1 MARKMTGRERD
12 DAEALRSVLVQ
23 ELGPA
28 DRGYAPG
35 IASALVRLPDGRATA
50 DDVERILGKYKVS
63 ANALKK
69 MMRAGVLV
77 PCADEDGAY
86 DVHVP
91 ATVADAEE
99 AAGACADGAAEFA
112 DVLDAP
118 ADAPAPEVETAAK
131 GVREDEAPDATAPE
145 DAVSDDA
152 ADGAAE
158 VAGAAGG
165 AGVDAAGDATADA
178 EPASPSG
185 TQAGTGAGEKDA
197 PASPDAAGEAEATP
211 SPEPADAPR
220 SGRPARRGG
229 ARRREAPRRDLKKVP
244 YVRRGSESDAQARQK
259 IVALD
264 PRFWMNG
271 WLLSHPGAFTMY
283 ERELTAINDVLTD
296 GMLPGDITRR
306 QLAYQMGG
314 DEKFFEYGSD
324 GFRLLRAMG
333 MEDVVRHRPMP
344 KPDLVYHAPRR
355 RKHMRVLVTENL
367 DPYLD
372 VHDLM
377 YEDGRTQI
385 LGERVHA
392 VVLGGGTP
400 VLEHNRLSL
409 LLDTLGADSVE
420 VLYWG
425 DIDRAGVDLMMKLRA
440 ELGEKYKFS
449 SFSPAYG
456 LMVRRAMERFPDP
469 ADNESTGQANIDVP
483 DMSLVC
489 EGMSAEEADYARAV
503 VESCGLVPQEILT
516 KRDL

>member
-1 MARKMTGRERD
+1 MARKLTGQERD
-12 DAEALRSVLVQ
+12 DAEALRDAMVQ
-23 ELGPA
+23 VLGPA

-35 IASALVRLPDGRATA
+35 ISSALVRVKGGRISA
-50 DDVERILGKYKVS
+50 DDLDRILGKYDVS
-63 ANALKK
+63 DAALKRMVK
-69 MMRAGVLV
+69 AGLLV
-77 PCADEDGAY
+77 PVDGNDGAY
-86 DVHVP
+86 DLHVP
-91 ATVADAEE
+91 TVEDVDEAERDDDANGE
-99 AAGACADGAAEFA
+99 A
-112 DVLDAP
+112 
-118 ADAPAPEVETAAK
+118 APAPEVA
-131 GVREDEAPDATAPE
+131 
-145 DAVSDDA
+145 
-152 ADGAAE
+152 
-158 VAGAAGG
+158 
-165 AGVDAAGDATADA
+165 VDADELVPADDAGDAQAEDDVQDACDSDAEAADQDADAQAKAPEAAADSGAASDGAGPVAPEADSAGDAASQSEHDA
-178 EPASPSG
+178 EP
-185 TQAGTGAGEKDA
+185 
-197 PASPDAAGEAEATP
+197 
-211 SPEPADAPR
+211 EPAASGKKPR
-220 SGRPARRGG
+220 NARRK
-229 ARRREAPRRDLKKVP
+229 EQPRRDLKSVP
-244 YVRRGSESDAQARQK
+244 YVRRGSEADAEARQK
-259 IVALD
+259 IVQLD
-264 PRFWMNG
+264 QRFWMNG

-283 ERELTAINDVLTD
+283 EREITAINDVLTD

-333 MEDVVRHRPMP
+333 MEDIVRRRPMP
-344 KPDLVYHAPRR
+344 KSDLVYHAPRR

-409 LLDTLGADSVE
+409 LLDTLGADTVE

-425 DIDRAGVDLMMKLRA
+425 DIDRAGVDLMMKLKA

-449 SFSPAYG
+449 SFSPAYR
-456 LMVRRAMERFPDP
+456 LMVDRAMERFPDP
-469 ADNESTGQANIDVP
+469 EDNESTGQSKLDVP

-489 EGMSAEEADYARAV
+489 EGLSPEEADYARAV
-503 VESCGLVPQEILT
+503 VVGCGLIPQEILT

>member
-1 MARKMTGRERD
+1 MARKLTGRERD
-12 DAEALRSVLVQ
+12 DAEALRDALVQ
-23 ELGPA
+23 VFGPA

-35 IASALVRLPDGRATA
+35 ISSALVRVRGGRVQA
-50 DDVERILGKYKVS
+50 DDLDRILGKYKVS
-63 ANALKK
+63 GAALGQMVNA
-69 MMRAGVLV
+69 GILV
-77 PCADEDGAY
+77 PADGTDGAY
-86 DVHVP
+86 DLHVP
-91 ATVADAEE
+91 VVEDDGATGDDASADEKDPAPE
-99 AAGACADGAAEFA
+99 AAPQDSKAAAGPEPEARPEAGEAPEAEPDADGAAPEG
-112 DVLDAP
+112 DTDAEATE
-118 ADAPAPEVETAAK
+118 ADA
-131 GVREDEAPDATAPE
+131 
-145 DAVSDDA
+145 
-152 ADGAAE
+152 
-158 VAGAAGG
+158 
-165 AGVDAAGDATADA
+165 ADA
-178 EPASPSG
+178 EP
-185 TQAGTGAGEKDA
+185 TAGPAADAPDAGEKDA
-197 PASPDAAGEAEATP
+197 STVPEADPAQDGAAR
-211 SPEPADAPR
+211 PEPEPKGRAPR
-220 SGRPARRGG
+220 HAVRRK
-229 ARRREAPRRDLKKVP
+229 EQPRRQLKSVP
-244 YVRRGSESDAQARQK
+244 YVRRGGDADAEARQK
-259 IVALD
+259 IVQLD

-283 ERELTAINDVLTD
+283 EHELTAINDVLTD

-409 LLDTLGADSVE
+409 LLDTLGADTVE

-425 DIDRAGVDLMMKLRA
+425 DVDRAGVDLMMKLRA
-440 ELGEKYKFS
+440 ELGDKYKFLP
-449 SFSPAYG
+449 FSPAYR
-456 LMVRRAMERFPDP
+456 LMVDRAMERFPDP
-469 ADNESTGQANIDVP
+469 ADNETTGQANLDVP
-483 DMSLVC
+483 DMSLMC
-489 EGMSAEEADYARAV
+489 EGLSPEEADYARAV
-503 VESCGLVPQEILT
+503 VEGCGLIPQEILT